1 MIFFGTYKHSLD
13 SKNRLALPAKFIE
26 KLKKTVYLTKGF
38 DGCLEL
44 RNEDS
49 FKEYCEKLLS
59 LESNSN
65 DVRQVQRVFLSSTNK
80 IDIDVSN
87 RILLPTNLMEKVD
100 IKKNVTIIGVGN
112 HIEIWDEEK
121 YSKYEKDAEQKYEEA
136 SLNIAN
142 TYGKK

>member
-1 MIFFGTYKHSLD
+1 
-13 SKNRLALPAKFIE
+13 
-26 KLKKTVYLTKGF
+26 
-38 DGCLEL
+38 
-44 RNEDS
+44 
-49 FKEYCEKLLS
+49 
-59 LESNSN
+59 
-65 DVRQVQRVFLSSTNK
+65 
-80 IDIDVSN
+80 
-87 RILLPTNLMEKVD
+87 LPTNLMEKVD